1 MTAPLLVAGLQMV
14 SRPATAPGALRH
26 NLSIAQQQVATAAQ
40 KGAELVV
47 LAENFLVFADS
58 QRYSQQAQCEWLLAL
73 AALAKRYQ
81 LWLVAGSL
89 PLSYFDWRPNDRV
102 DELRWSNRSGDEIG
116 SAQNK
121 PYATCVVFN
130 SEGAIAG
137 VYRKMHLFDVS
148 VAHSQVGN
156 EQVGNEQVGD
166 DQVGESAASTSVSAK
181 ATTAHSSETPT
192 RQSYRESDQ
201 FQHGDEP
208 ALVETPWGRL
218 GLAICYDLRFPEYF
232 RHLALEGAD
241 FFALPSAFTY
251 TTGRSHW
258 EILCRARA
266 IETQSFFIAV
276 NQGGE
281 HSVNRKTWG
290 DSMIVDAWGRVLSRA
305 GSESTT
311 TRSDAQLGETLVLA
325 TFDREAQQ
333 IMRRDMPIAEHRR
346 L

>member
-1 MTAPLLVAGLQMV
+1 MTEPLLVAGLQMV
-14 SRPATAPGALRH
+14 SRPATAPNALQH

-40 KGAELVV
+40 KGAQLVV

-58 QRYSQQAQCEWLLAL
+58 QRYSLQAQREWLRAL
-73 AALAKRYQ
+73 AELAERYQ

-89 PLSYFDWRPNDRV
+89 PLSYFDWRRNDGV
-102 DELRWSNRSGDEIG
+102 DDLRWSEIAADD
-116 SAQNK
+116 SAAVLSK

-130 SEGAIAG
+130 SEGRVAG
-137 VYRKMHLFDVS
+137 IYRKMHLFDVS
-148 VAHSQVGN
+148 VANSEASDGYVGGSA
-156 EQVGNEQVGD
+156 VSRSSRSDTTTGNTG
-166 DQVGESAASTSVSAK
+166 A
-181 ATTAHSSETPT
+181 TPT

-232 RHLALEGAD
+232 RHLALNGAD
-241 FFALPSAFTY
+241 FFTLPSAFTY
-251 TTGRSHW
+251 TTGRAHW
-258 EILCRARA
+258 EVLCRARA

-281 HSVNRKTWG
+281 HSASRKTWG
-290 DSMIVDAWGRVLSRA
+290 DSMIVDAWGSVLARA
-305 GSESTT
+305 GSESSSTST
-311 TRSDAQLGETLVLA
+311 DNQLGETLVLA
-325 TFDREAQQ
+325 SFDREAQQ